1 MSFTSSFDTI
11 SVVIPN
17 VEALDSNILLWMLAS
32 AADAAA
38 AVNSNGTNTLF
49 ANNVWLNDHS
59 G

>member
-38 AVNSNGTNTLF
+38 VNSNGTNTLF

>member
-32 AADAAA
+32 AADVA

-49 ANNVWLNDHS
+49 ANNVWLNYHS